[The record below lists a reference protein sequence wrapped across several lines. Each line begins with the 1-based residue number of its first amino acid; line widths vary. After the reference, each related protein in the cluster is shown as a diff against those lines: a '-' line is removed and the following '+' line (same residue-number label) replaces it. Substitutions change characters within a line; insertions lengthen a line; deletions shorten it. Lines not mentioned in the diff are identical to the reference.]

1 MVTDFQPALGY
12 TSLPSSRS
20 HCSPKRCSAQQGTPK
35 IKKEATAM
43 GSLLIHEF
51 DLFNELLPLL
61 LEFL

>member
-1 MVTDFQPALGY
+1 MVTNFQPAA
-12 TSLPSSRS
+12 P
-20 HCSPKRCSAQQGTPK
+20 
-35 IKKEATAM
+35 KKEATAM

>member
-1 MVTDFQPALGY
+1 MSQCRRLSPYAHCRLIRTNMVTNFQPAA
-12 TSLPSSRS
+12 P
-20 HCSPKRCSAQQGTPK
+20 
-35 IKKEATAM
+35 KKEATAM